1 MKHKSNKKKRRM
13 HYVWRKYLE
22 AWSTDDQIW
31 CYRDKKIFHTNLENV
46 GQQRDFYKPN
56 PLTKDE
62 IQIIKKYFIEPMD
75 SDLLKRLNMGWLD
88 NFKQISGIQRFV
100 ERQRQLTSN
109 PDKEI
114 IQLLDALEVS
124 LHNSEENFHGKIE
137 SDAENYLASIIN
149 EDLSFFERDKDH
161 IGFLIYICLQ
171 YFRTKKIKD
180 LTPDI
185 NDFFGFKFMDMEK
198 FAAFLRLY
206 GATNVG
212 ASIYREKGLWKLVLL
227 RNQSNVPFITCDQP
241 VMNTYAFG
249 KPVDTQVDDLAFY
262 YPITPKLAVLLT
274 QDKRYS
280 YTDTSDIDEMEV
292 NTYNAIAVNASLEQ
306 IYSNDEQVLKD
317 QLAFVRRFKNA

>member
-1 MKHKSNKKKRRM
+1 MSNKKRGQ

-22 AWSTDDQIW
+22 AWSTDEQIW
-31 CYRDKKIFHTNLENV
+31 CYRDKKIFHTNLKNV
-46 GQQRDFYKPN
+46 GRQRDFYKPN
-56 PLTKDE
+56 LLTQDE
-62 IQIIKKYFIEPMD
+62 VRIIKTYLIEPMD

-88 NFKQISGIQRFV
+88 NFEQISEIQRFV
-100 ERQRQLTSN
+100 ERRRQLTSN

-114 IQLLDALEVS
+114 IQLFDALEVS
-124 LHNSEENFHGKIE
+124 LHNSEENFHSNIE
-137 SDAENYLASIIN
+137 SDAKNYLASSIN

-185 NDFFGFKFMDMEK
+185 NDFFGFKFMNMEN
-198 FAAFLRLY
+198 FVAFLRLY

-227 RNQSNVPFITCDQP
+227 RNQSDVPFITCDQP
-241 VMNTYAFG
+241 VTNTYAFG

-262 YPITPKLAVLLT
+262 YPITPKLALLVT

-280 YTDTSDIDEMEV
+280 HTDASDVDEMEV
-292 NTYNAIAVNASLEQ
+292 NTYNAIAVNASHEQ
-306 IYSNDEQVLKD
+306 MYSNDEQVLKD
-317 QLAFVRRFKNA
+317 LLTVIRRFKNA